1 MRLWHQSLL
10 PYLDRQRLLG
20 QHRECAA
27 LRGKGWGKKHATV
40 DYAFTHKPVDLIAY
54 HYLVMNEMEQR
65 GYHPDSIWRQ
75 TNWRGNIIGETEEIE
90 WNCGPALV
98 DYLMTVEATGA
109 IIYPEHDDAYLAEC
123 IALLKEKD
131 APIIWELVSNG
142 LGVDVC

>member
-1 MRLWHQSLL
+1 MRLWHQRLL

-20 QHRECAA
+20 QHRECCA

-40 DYAFTHKPVDLIAY
+40 DYVFKHDPALLVAY
-54 HYLVMNEMEQR
+54 HYCVMKEMERR
-65 GYHPDSIWRQ
+65 GHHPDAKWQ
-75 TNWRGNIIGETEEIE
+75 VPKWRGDTLEFDIVFIRDEKMVDAIYNA
-90 WNCGPALV
+90 ALGGKMV
-98 DYLMTVEATGA
+98 YD
-109 IIYPEHDDAYLAEC
+109 EHDDAYLAEC